1 MKHDILV
8 GHGGIQS
15 EILQRNNLYQVIQ
28 AVTFLSPIWRSPTTI
43 ERVTF
48 SLTIPKKVA
57 KNHVVLKTRE
67 NLFDLISHEAHKQ
80 LHVESTSTL
89 RDDFGSSKPSSK
101 KGNNLDL
108 EGFLSNPQNPTF
120 GIKFLAYFQNFEIKI
135 PLKHTWT
142 KRNFF
147 STPTSLSAP
156 CPGR

>member
-1 MKHDILV
+1 MSQRTTWYLKQ
-8 GHGGIQS
+8 GG
-15 EILQRNNLYQVIQ
+15 
-28 AVTFLSPIWRSPTTI
+28 
-43 ERVTF
+43 
-48 SLTIPKKVA
+48 
-57 KNHVVLKTRE
+57 

-89 RDDFGSSKPSSK
+89 RDDFGSWKPSRK

-120 GIKFLAYFQNFEIKI
+120 GIKFLAYFKNFEIKI
-135 PLKHTWT
+135 PLNTHMNKTQ
-142 KRNFF
+142 FF